1 MKNSFIG
8 IDVSKEKLDV
18 TIIRKEEETV
28 TTAGYQVFAN
38 SKTGLKDLLV
48 WVRKNASRVK
58 AECLFCL
65 ETTGSYDLLACN
77 HLHAKG
83 YDVWRESA
91 LEIKRSSGLRRGKDD
106 RSDSEAI
113 AEYAMRHADKMKPY
127 TPEDRKMHEL
137 KQLYL
142 YRDSLVEE
150 KKAKL
155 TRISEIKT
163 TEEENS
169 WTLNFMYRTSM
180 SDAERIQQTIDEC
193 EKRIRKLIKSDEAL
207 ERNYSHIT
215 SIKGISIVNATAM
228 LVYTGNFTKFE
239 EPNQLATYCGVAPFR
254 NQSGTSVNSK
264 AYTKCYSNR
273 KLGAL
278 LSQAAISAV
287 RFSPDI
293 KAYYDRLVAAGKPK
307 GLALNNVRNK
317 LIHIM
322 FSLVRNGC
330 DYEDGHEWKRKL
342 QAGDAATRKETSRLI
357 N

>member
-28 TTAGYQVFAN
+28 TMVGYQAFAN
-38 SKTGLKDLLV
+38 SKMGLKDLLV

-58 AECLFCL
+58 QECLFCL
-65 ETTGSYDLLACN
+65 ETTGSYDLSACN
-77 HLHAKG
+77 FLHAKG

-91 LEIKRSSGLRRGKDD
+91 LEIKRCGGLRRGKDD
-106 RSDSEAI
+106 KSDSKAI

-127 TPEDRKMHEL
+127 RREDGKMHEL

-150 KKAKL
+150 KKAKV
-155 TRISEIKT
+155 TRINEIKAT
-163 TEEENS
+163 DGEET

-180 SDAERIQQTIDEC
+180 EDVQRLQRTIDEC
-193 EKRIRKLIKSDEAL
+193 EKRILKLIKSDEAL
-207 ERNYSHIT
+207 EKNYNHIT

-239 EPNQLATYCGVAPFR
+239 EPNQMATYCGVAPFR

-264 AYTKCYSNR
+264 AYTKCYSNL

-278 LSQAAISAV
+278 LSQAALCAI
-287 RFSPDI
+287 RYNLDI

-322 FSLVRNGC
+322 FSLVKNGC
-330 DYEDGHEWKRKL
+330 DYEEGHEWKRKL
-342 QAGDAATRKETSRLI
+342 QAGDAAIRKETSRLI

>member
-77 HLHAKG
+77 HLFSKG

-106 RSDSEAI
+106 KSDSKAI

-127 TPEDRKMHEL
+127 RREDGKMHEI

-155 TRISEIKT
+155 TRISEIKA
-163 TEEENS
+163 TEEETS
-169 WTLNFMYRTSM
+169 WTLSFMYRTSM
-180 SDAERIQQTIDEC
+180 EDVQRLQHTIDEC
-193 EKRIRKLIKSDEAL
+193 EKRILKLIKSDEAM
-207 ERNYSHIT
+207 ERNYNHIT
-215 SIKGISIVNATAM
+215 SIKGVSIVNATAM
-228 LVYTGNFTKFE
+228 LVYTANFTKFE

-322 FSLVRNGC
+322 FSLVKNGC
-330 DYEDGHEWKRKL
+330 DYEEGHEWKRRL
-342 QAGDAATRKETSRLI
+342 QAGDIATRKETSRLI

>member
-1 MKNSFIG
+1 MKNSFVG

-18 TIIRKEEETV
+18 TIIRKEDETSTV
-28 TTAGYQVFAN
+28 AGYQVFAN
-38 SKTGLKDLLV
+38 GKTGLKDLLI
-48 WVRKNASRVK
+48 WVRKSASRVK
-58 AECLFCL
+58 QECLFCL

-77 HLHAKG
+77 HLYSKG

-106 RSDSEAI
+106 RSDSKAI
-113 AEYAMRHADKMKPY
+113 AEYAMRHVDKMKPY
-127 TPEDRKMHEL
+127 TPEDRKIHEL
-137 KQLYL
+137 RQLYL

-155 TRISEIKT
+155 TRINEIRS
-163 TEEENS
+163 TEEAS
-169 WTLNFMYRTSM
+169 TWALSFMYRTSTN
-180 SDAERIQQTIDEC
+180 DVERIQQTIDEC
-193 EKRIRKLIKSDEAL
+193 GKRILKLIRSDEAM
-207 ERNYSHIT
+207 ERNYRHIT

-228 LVYTGNFTKFE
+228 LVCTGNFTKFG

-254 NQSGTSVNSK
+254 NQSGTSVDTK
-264 AYTKCYSNR
+264 AYVKCYSNR

-287 RFSPDI
+287 RFNPDI

-330 DYEDGHEWKRKL
+330 DYEEGHEWKRKQ
-342 QAGDAATRKETSRLI
+342 QAGNAAIRKETSRLI

>member
-77 HLHAKG
+77 HLFSKG

-150 KKAKL
+150 RKAKL
-155 TRISEIKT
+155 TRISEIKA
-163 TEEENS
+163 TEEESS
-169 WTLNFMYRTSM
+169 WTLNFMYRTSFLG
-180 SDAERIQQTIDEC
+180 RHQQSF
-193 EKRIRKLIKSDEAL
+193 L
-207 ERNYSHIT
+207 
-215 SIKGISIVNATAM
+215 
-228 LVYTGNFTKFE
+228 
-239 EPNQLATYCGVAPFR
+239 
-254 NQSGTSVNSK
+254 
-264 AYTKCYSNR
+264 
-273 KLGAL
+273 
-278 LSQAAISAV
+278 
-287 RFSPDI
+287 
-293 KAYYDRLVAAGKPK
+293 
-307 GLALNNVRNK
+307 
-317 LIHIM
+317 
-322 FSLVRNGC
+322 
-330 DYEDGHEWKRKL
+330 
-342 QAGDAATRKETSRLI
+342 
-357 N
+357 